1 MKTRLS
7 LSNEAGRRQA
17 LKRFGYAEAPPADD
31 AIDLE
36 HEWRLLA
43 PGIDPALAD
52 VPLNRLEPAKQALA
66 IALDAPM
73 AMITVIEE
81 TDVWFLTGFGM
92 PTRNGPRD
100 LSICGHTI
108 LQRTPL
114 IINDALDDPRFCD
127 NPLVIQEPHIRF
139 YAGVPIRTRTG
150 LALGLYYGGTGLG
163 IIASALLLPLALSFC
178 AS

>member
-66 IALDAPM
+66 IDRVRQRRELDRMMEACDQAHASIAEGGAGPDLVEAYTRLRDRFEDAVEAFM
-73 AMITVIEE
+73 ASGE
-81 TDVWFLTGFGM
+81 TLA
-92 PTRNGPRD
+92 TRLRP
-100 LSICGHTI
+100 
-108 LQRTPL
+108 
-114 IINDALDDPRFCD
+114 
-127 NPLVIQEPHIRF
+127 
-139 YAGVPIRTRTG
+139 AG
-150 LALGLYYGGTGLG
+150 
-163 IIASALLLPLALSFC
+163 
-178 AS
+178 

>member
-52 VPLNRLEPAKQALA
+52 VPLNRLEPAKQAL
-66 IALDAPM
+66 IR
-73 AMITVIEE
+73 
-81 TDVWFLTGFGM
+81 
-92 PTRNGPRD
+92 PTR
-100 LSICGHTI
+100 
-108 LQRTPL
+108 PL
-114 IINDALDDPRFCD
+114 PK
-127 NPLVIQEPHIRF
+127 
-139 YAGVPIRTRTG
+139 AGRGLIWWRRTRG
-150 LALGLYYGGTGLG
+150 CG
-163 IIASALLLPLALSFC
+163 IASRMPWRRLWHPAKRWRLG
-178 AS
+178 